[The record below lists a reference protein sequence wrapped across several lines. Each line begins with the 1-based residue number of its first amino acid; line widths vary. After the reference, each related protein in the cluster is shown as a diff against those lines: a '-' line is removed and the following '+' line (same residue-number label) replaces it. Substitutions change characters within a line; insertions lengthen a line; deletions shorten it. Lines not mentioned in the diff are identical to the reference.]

1 MNENQIRR
9 GKAIQRRT
17 GRTFHLATR
26 LLPQR
31 IRYPTY
37 VLYGFFRIA
46 DEVVDA
52 AETPAPEEQTRR
64 LEHLRSTALG
74 DRDPEDPVMAAFQ
87 DLKERHDIADE
98 EVDAFVDAMA
108 ADIDT
113 DRYETV
119 GDLDAYMRGS
129 ASAVGV
135 MMADVM
141 DLDEDA
147 YERALPHAVALGKAF
162 QLTNFVRD
170 VREDVVDLDR
180 IYLPREVLRERGV
193 DPENIEALEFTPE
206 IADAVKAELERAER
220 LYREGVAGIGYLP
233 DDCQFAVLASATLY
247 AEHHRLIRNRDYDV
261 ISETP
266 DLGLARSLAVLA
278 RTRWH
283 WIWNKDPEVVFRR
296 VSAVPT
302 REGSAHR
309 TDHEYGEGVPVR

>member
-52 AETPAPEEQTRR
+52 DETPSPEEQARR
-64 LEHLRSTALG
+64 LETLRDVALG
-74 DRDPEDPVMAAFQ
+74 NRAADDPVMEAFQ
-87 DLKERHDIADE
+87 DLKDRHDIADE
-98 EVDAFVDAMA
+98 EVNAFVDAMK

-113 DRYETV
+113 DRYETIA
-119 GDLDAYMRGS
+119 DLDAYMRGS

-135 MMADVM
+135 MMTDVM

-147 YERALPHAVALGKAF
+147 YEQALPHAVALGKAF

-170 VREDVVDLDR
+170 VREDVVDLNR
-180 IYLPREVLRERGV
+180 IYLPREVLREHDA
-193 DPENIEALEFTPE
+193 DPADVEALAFTPE
-206 IADAVKAELERAER
+206 IADAVAAELERAER
-220 LYREGVAGIGYLP
+220 LYREGVAGIRFLP
-233 DDCQFAVLASATLY
+233 EDCQFAVLASAVLY

-261 ISETP
+261 ISATP

>member
-1 MNENQIRR
+1 MNENQIKR

-52 AETPAPEEQTRR
+52 ADTPPPDEQARR
-64 LEHLRSTALG
+64 LDKLRDEAIG
-74 DRDPEDPVMAAFQ
+74 QREPDDPVMGAFQ
-87 DLKERHDIADE
+87 DLKATHGIADE
-98 EVDAFVDAMA
+98 EVNAFVDAMA
-108 ADIDT
+108 SDIHM
-113 DRYETV
+113 DRYETRE
-119 GDLDAYMRGS
+119 DLDAYMRGS

-135 MMADVM
+135 MMTDVM
-141 DLDEDA
+141 ELEGEA

-170 VREDVVDLDR
+170 VREDVVDRDR
-180 IYLPREVLRERGV
+180 IYLPRAVLREHGV
-193 DPENIEALEFTPE
+193 DPTNIETLEFTPH
-206 IADAVKAELERAER
+206 IANAVEAELKRAER
-220 LYREGVAGIGYLP
+220 LYREGVAGIRYLP
-233 DDCQFAVLASATLY
+233 ADSQFAVLASAALY
-247 AEHHRLIRNRDYDV
+247 AEHHRLIRDRDFDV
-261 ISETP
+261 IAETP
-266 DLGLARSLAVLA
+266 DLGLARSLSVLA

-283 WIWNKDPEVVFRR
+283 WLWNKDPEAVFRR

-302 REGSAHR
+302 REGSTHR
-309 TDHEYGEGVPVR
+309 TEHEYGEGVPVR